1 MQKILH
7 NNIIDS
13 VILRAPRKQK
23 PRAKVFLMVKFEAE
37 KFFSKNYVVVIGAL
51 ICCMLWGSAFPCVK
65 VGYGLFGVDTSS
77 YSSLILFA
85 GIRFTLAGVLVL
97 AFGSALQR
105 KFLLPKRK
113 NIWRVAVVALF
124 QTAMQYTFFYIG
136 LANLTGVKSSVLNG
150 LGVFFTI
157 IAACFIF
164 RTERFTLIKL
174 VGCILGFGGVLV
186 MNLDGLN
193 FEFSLTGEGF
203 IIFSG
208 LSAAMAAG
216 FVKVFSKHE
225 NTTTLCGWQFFC
237 GGLALVIIGAA
248 TGGSIRPT
256 AGASFAMLFYLAF
269 LSACAFTLQGYLLK
283 YNPVSKVAVFKST
296 NPLFGALFSAI
307 ILGETEQLL
316 HYTTLIA
323 LALVCGGIL
332 IINLLGEK
340 RLLRARAPL
349 NAPAAESGGAPQD
362 CQFIADGN
370 IPPDKPDGR
379 SYGAPH
385 EEQDAQDGQ
394 NDGAN
399 GEESGQSDER

>member
-1 MQKILH
+1 
-7 NNIIDS
+7 
-13 VILRAPRKQK
+13 
-23 PRAKVFLMVKFEAE
+23 MVKFEAE

-256 AGASFAMLFYLAF
+256 SGASFAMLFYLAF

-362 CQFIADGN
+362 GQFIADGN
-370 IPPDKPDGR
+370 IPPDKSDGR

-385 EEQDAQDGQ
+385 EEQGTQDGQ
-394 NDGAN
+394 NSQN
-399 GEESGQSDER
+399 GEESGQNDGQ

>member
-23 PRAKVFLMVKFEAE
+23 PRRKFYLMVKFEAE

-256 AGASFAMLFYLAF
+256 SGASFAMLFYLAF

-332 IINLLGEK
+332 IINLLGDK

-349 NAPAAESGGAPQD
+349 NAPAAESGGTPQD
-362 CQFIADGN
+362 GQFIADGN

-399 GEESGQSDER
+399 GEESGLSDGR

>member
-1 MQKILH
+1 
-7 NNIIDS
+7 
-13 VILRAPRKQK
+13 
-23 PRAKVFLMVKFEAE
+23 MVKFEAE

-174 VGCILGFGGVLV
+174 AGCILGFGGVLV

-256 AGASFAMLFYLAF
+256 SGASFAMLFYLAF

-332 IINLLGEK
+332 IVNLLGEK

-362 CQFIADGN
+362 GQLIADGN

-399 GEESGQSDER
+399 GEESGQNDGQ

>member
-1 MQKILH
+1 
-7 NNIIDS
+7 
-13 VILRAPRKQK
+13 
-23 PRAKVFLMVKFEAE
+23 MVKFEAE

-174 VGCILGFGGVLV
+174 AGCILGFGGVLV

-256 AGASFAMLFYLAF
+256 SGASFAMLFYLAF

-340 RLLRARAPL
+340 RLLHAKAHL

-362 CQFIADGN
+362 GQLIADGN

-399 GEESGQSDER
+399 GEESGQNDGQ

>member
-1 MQKILH
+1 
-7 NNIIDS
+7 
-13 VILRAPRKQK
+13 
-23 PRAKVFLMVKFEAE
+23 MVKFEAE

-65 VGYGLFGVDTSS
+65 VGYGLFSVDTSS

-256 AGASFAMLFYLAF
+256 SGASFAMLFYLAF

-349 NAPAAESGGAPQD
+349 KAPAAESGGAPQD
-362 CQFIADGN
+362 GQFIADGN
-370 IPPDKPDGR
+370 ILPDKSDGR

-385 EEQDAQDGQ
+385 EEQGTQDGQ
-394 NDGAN
+394 NSQN
-399 GEESGQSDER
+399 GEESGQNDGR

>member
-1 MQKILH
+1 M
-7 NNIIDS
+7 
-13 VILRAPRKQK
+13 A
-23 PRAKVFLMVKFEAE
+23 KFEAE

-208 LSAAMAAG
+208 LSAATAAG

-256 AGASFAMLFYLAF
+256 SGASFAMLFYLAF

-362 CQFIADGN
+362 GQFIADGN

-399 GEESGQSDER
+399 GEESGQNDGQ

>member
-1 MQKILH
+1 
-7 NNIIDS
+7 
-13 VILRAPRKQK
+13 
-23 PRAKVFLMVKFEAE
+23 MVKFEAE

-256 AGASFAMLFYLAF
+256 SGASFAMLFYLAF

-349 NAPAAESGGAPQD
+349 NAPAAESGGAP
-362 CQFIADGN
+362 
-370 IPPDKPDGR
+370 
-379 SYGAPH
+379 H

-399 GEESGQSDER
+399 GEESGQNDGQ

>member
-1 MQKILH
+1 M
-7 NNIIDS
+7 
-13 VILRAPRKQK
+13 A
-23 PRAKVFLMVKFEAE
+23 KFEAE

-174 VGCILGFGGVLV
+174 VACILGFGGVLV

-208 LSAAMAAG
+208 LSAATAAG

-256 AGASFAMLFYLAF
+256 SGASFAMLFYLAF

-362 CQFIADGN
+362 GQFIADGN

-394 NDGAN
+394 NSQN
-399 GEESGQSDER
+399 GEDSGQSDGR

>member
-1 MQKILH
+1 M
-7 NNIIDS
+7 
-13 VILRAPRKQK
+13 
-23 PRAKVFLMVKFEAE
+23 
-37 KFFSKNYVVVIGAL
+37 
-51 ICCMLWGSAFPCVK
+51 
-65 VGYGLFGVDTSS
+65 
-77 YSSLILFA
+77 
-85 GIRFTLAGVLVL
+85 
-97 AFGSALQR
+97 
-105 KFLLPKRK
+105 
-113 NIWRVAVVALF
+113 VALF

-174 VGCILGFGGVLV
+174 AGCILGFGGVLV

-256 AGASFAMLFYLAF
+256 SGASFAMLFYLAF

-362 CQFIADGN
+362 GQFITEGN
-370 IPPDKPDGR
+370 IPPDKSDGK
-379 SYGAPH
+379 SYGGLP
-385 EEQDAQDGQ
+385 EEQSGQ

-399 GEESGQSDER
+399 GEESGLSDGR

>member
-1 MQKILH
+1 
-7 NNIIDS
+7 
-13 VILRAPRKQK
+13 
-23 PRAKVFLMVKFEAE
+23 MVKFEAE

-174 VGCILGFGGVLV
+174 AGCILGFGGVLV

-256 AGASFAMLFYLAF
+256 SGASFAMLFYLAF

-362 CQFIADGN
+362 GQFIAEGN
-370 IPPDKPDGR
+370 IPPDKSDGK
-379 SYGAPH
+379 SYGRLP
-385 EEQDAQDGQ
+385 EEQSGQ

-399 GEESGQSDER
+399 GEESGLSDGR

>member
-1 MQKILH
+1 
-7 NNIIDS
+7 
-13 VILRAPRKQK
+13 
-23 PRAKVFLMVKFEAE
+23 MVKFEAE

-65 VGYGLFGVDTSS
+65 VGYGLFSVGTSS

-256 AGASFAMLFYLAF
+256 SGASFAMLFYLAF

-340 RLLRARAPL
+340 RLLRAKAHL

-362 CQFIADGN
+362 GQFIADGN
-370 IPPDKPDGR
+370 ILPDKSDEK
-379 SYGAPH
+379 SYGELP
-385 EEQDAQDGQ
+385 EEQSGQ
-394 NDGAN
+394 NSQN
-399 GEESGQSDER
+399 GEESGQNDGQ